1 MQNSLERLF
10 EGMTTA
16 LREEVLPAVDDAYA
30 RSQLLACVELLA
42 NLAERVEWRCDAL
55 REEIEAVRAVL
66 GAGREP
72 LPEDN
77 AGLVAARC
85 DALDALA
92 RAQEEGLDTPQLRA
106 FLGERL
112 ERELGLL
119 HTGMYR

>member
-16 LREEVLPAVDDAYA
+16 LREDVLPAVDDVYA

-55 REEIEAVRAVL
+55 REEIGAARAVL
-66 GAGREP
+66 GAGRDP

-77 AGLVAARC
+77 AGLVAARR

>member
-66 GAGREP
+66 GAGREL